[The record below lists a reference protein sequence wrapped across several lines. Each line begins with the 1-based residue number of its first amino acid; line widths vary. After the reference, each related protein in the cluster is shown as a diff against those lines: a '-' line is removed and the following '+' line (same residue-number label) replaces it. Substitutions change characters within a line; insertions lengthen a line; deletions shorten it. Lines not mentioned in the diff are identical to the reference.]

1 MDCSLSHTVDEIKAS
16 VQKQIEEDNIR
27 QQAII
32 DVALQFDSANTTK
45 DDVRKAY
52 QECKDIPEEK
62 QHVRKIIKDTSED
75 DHFTRSPWL
84 SAVEYL
90 NAEGGIASGGDMKTF
105 CRNEKLEKAAA
116 VIKYCTPNALEVG
129 FSTSNLVD
137 LCGKLSEAFALDP
150 LVFEIASVRAA
161 IPYGGGDRISPNLS
175 SKSLIAPTAVTSA
188 LAAMDPADI
197 SVTGSIAANADVT
210 AASAIKDFDDK
221 FGEILSPPPYGSLD
235 RIAARTDTLPK
246 LGLGSKLDFTLDI
259 GCVVME
265 CTAYDLAIDDVIDAL
280 DSLLQQEKIQFNA
293 YLKIVRLLSRLQFVD
308 RATSVKVYV
317 VLTSMASRAHQFF
330 LTVLVMYQVV
340 GRVWQNGVVC
350 GLSARLA
357 VV

>member
-116 VIKYCTPNALEVG
+116 IRQDLKAL
-129 FSTSNLVD
+129 
-137 LCGKLSEAFALDP
+137 
-150 LVFEIASVRAA
+150 
-161 IPYGGGDRISPNLS
+161 
-175 SKSLIAPTAVTSA
+175 TSA
-188 LAAMDPADI
+188 RR
-197 SVTGSIAANADVT
+197 G
-210 AASAIKDFDDK
+210 
-221 FGEILSPPPYGSLD
+221 
-235 RIAARTDTLPK
+235 
-246 LGLGSKLDFTLDI
+246 
-259 GCVVME
+259 
-265 CTAYDLAIDDVIDAL
+265 DLV
-280 DSLLQQEKIQFNA
+280 
-293 YLKIVRLLSRLQFVD
+293 
-308 RATSVKVYV
+308 
-317 VLTSMASRAHQFF
+317 
-330 LTVLVMYQVV
+330 
-340 GRVWQNGVVC
+340 
-350 GLSARLA
+350 
-357 VV
+357 